1 MRIVAGERAD
11 CRMIE
16 EKKEKKKEG
25 KEQEGQQQFLFTVI
39 QSQQSQV
46 TFVPF
51 DVIDNIK
58 PYHTIK

>member
-1 MRIVAGERAD
+1 
-11 CRMIE
+11 MIE